1 MASNRHLARIIALQS
16 LYEYDFRTTLGIEGL
31 ETSMQEIHDRN
42 LDVYKESLEETD
54 FTIDLVE
61 GTQKNLKKIDDLIAP
76 AAPEWPIDQIAKV
89 DKTILRLA
97 VYELMMKREV
107 PPKVAI
113 NEAVELAKSF
123 GGDNSSKFINGVL
136 GTIYRQSEFYEPQ
149 EDKKLQSEQSVR
161 PDESA
166 KSADSSVEQPKSK
179 ESDAVTEPSKPD
191 SEPIEAKPKSKR
203 SAKSSAVAK
212 KPKPAN
218 PIESTE
224 PAEAEQTDEKS
235 PTE

>member
-31 ETSMQEIHDRN
+31 ETSMQEILDRN

-113 NEAVELAKSF
+113 NEAV
-123 GGDNSSKFINGVL
+123 
-136 GTIYRQSEFYEPQ
+136 
-149 EDKKLQSEQSVR
+149 
-161 PDESA
+161 
-166 KSADSSVEQPKSK
+166 
-179 ESDAVTEPSKPD
+179 
-191 SEPIEAKPKSKR
+191 
-203 SAKSSAVAK
+203 
-212 KPKPAN
+212 
-218 PIESTE
+218 
-224 PAEAEQTDEKS
+224 
-235 PTE
+235 